1 MFKIYRYAMIM
12 AAALISAAAAA
23 QNLDPTVEVSRAYE
37 GNLVEV
43 HKPAMEMAVPDTV
56 QQFRLDFDYS
66 VFDSPYK
73 GSYEFNPYLTTM
85 RPAASVF
92 DPNVFY
98 LRAGAGY
105 RLYPVADI
113 IWSPAF
119 KKGFK
124 MDVYAVHRSYVGDYR
139 VVSPF
144 ASEGGIRLQEV
155 KNDNKVAS
163 WKGYDFRTDAGVSGR
178 YDWNKG
184 VFGFDV
190 SYLGIYTK
198 ENDYLPGADGTGAYN
213 GLAASFGVAS
223 KAAQTF
229 FYDVDLKYGYADQ
242 LCSDISGNA
251 VSRIQEHVAGL
262 SADLG
267 PQFKSAHKV
276 LFKVGMD
283 MAFYSG
289 GIAQEMARMNFTPH
303 YVCNKGRW
311 QVDAGVRVD
320 FLVSPNGS
328 DLLNGVNRQQIVYP
342 DVHVEFE
349 AVRNAMNI
357 YFKAVGGTKLN
368 TYSDIVKRNHFA
380 DPGYL
385 NMRPLDS
392 EIERV
397 RTLVGF
403 KGRIGTRFSYDLN
416 GGYAGYANTLL
427 DAVTVVS
434 EGELL
439 PSVGYSTCS
448 KAFAEFSWLLDTERV
463 RFDGSAVYS
472 YYWGFESLPG
482 VFAPASLVADSSVE
496 FNLRRRI
503 FMGVDCNCASA
514 RKTVSPVDGQ
524 QYMVIPGYADLGV
537 SVEWVTSRK
546 LSIWAR
552 GGNLLNMTIQ
562 RTPLYAE
569 GGISFTAG
577 ICLNL

>member
-1 MFKIYRYAMIM
+1 MI
-12 AAALISAAAAA
+12 SVAAAA
-23 QNLDPTVEVSRAYE
+23 QNLDPKVEVSRAYE
-37 GNLVEV
+37 GSLVEV
-43 HKPAMEMAVPDTV
+43 HKPVMEMAVPDTV

-73 GSYEFNPYLTTM
+73 GSYEFNPYLTSM

-113 IWSPAF
+113 VWSPAF

-124 MDVYAVHRSYVGDYR
+124 MDVYATHRSYVGDYR
-139 VVSPF
+139 NVTSVDSD
-144 ASEGGIRLQEV
+144 GIYRLQETRNE
-155 KNDNKVAS
+155 KKLES
-163 WKGYDFRTDAGVSGR
+163 WKGYDLRTDAGVSGR
-178 YDWNKG
+178 YDWAKG

-190 SYLGIYTK
+190 SYVGIYTK
-198 ENDYLPGADGTGAYN
+198 EKDYLPGADGTGAYN
-213 GLAASFGVAS
+213 GMAASFGVAS
-223 KAAQTF
+223 KSSQTF
-229 FYDVDLKYGYADQ
+229 FYDVDVKYNYADQ
-242 LCSDISGNA
+242 LCSDLEGKA
-251 VSRIQEHVAGL
+251 VSRVQEHVAGL
-262 SADLG
+262 AADLG

-303 YVCNKGRW
+303 YVYNKGRW

-328 DLLNGVNRQQIVYP
+328 DLLNGVSRQQVVYP

-349 AVRNAMNI
+349 AIRNAMNL
-357 YFKAVGGTKLN
+357 YFKATGGSRLN

-380 DPGYL
+380 DLGYL

-392 EIERV
+392 DVERV
-397 RTLVGF
+397 KAILGF
-403 KGRIGTRFSYDLN
+403 KGRIGTRFSYDFN
-416 GGYAGYANTLL
+416 GGYAGYANTIL
-427 DAVTVVS
+427 DAVTAVS
-434 EGELL
+434 ENALL
-439 PSVGYSTCS
+439 PAVGYSTCS
-448 KAFAEFSWLLDTERV
+448 KAFAQFGWLLDTERV
-463 RFDGSAVYS
+463 RFDGNAAYS
-472 YYWGFESLPG
+472 YYWGFEELPG
-482 VFAPASLVADSSVE
+482 VFAPAAIVADSSIE
-496 FNLRRRI
+496 FNIRKRI
-503 FMGVDCNCASA
+503 FMGVDCNYASA
-514 RKTVSPVDGQ
+514 RKTVSPVEGQ
-524 QYMVIPGYADLGV
+524 QYMVIPGYADLGA
-537 SVEWVTSRK
+537 SVEWVASRK
-546 LSIWAR
+546 LSFWAR

-577 ICLNL
+577 LCLNL